1 MAAWPDWRGM
11 RGRQPPFEL
20 APGCFAVDR
29 FLSSW
34 CSVLTGAETLLID
47 TGMPGRA
54 GPILR
59 AAGQIGVE
67 PSDIDR
73 IVLTHFDIDHTGS
86 AVELQRRTGA
96 PILIHEADVPFLAA
110 PETCPGLRGLL
121 YWPLVPWIMRWRL
134 PCDVT
139 PVREG
144 DAIDDWAV
152 LHTPGHT
159 PGSMSLLRGDVL
171 VAGDAL
177 IYSRGRLHENVP
189 WLATSRAEQRAS
201 ARRLAASGARVVLP
215 GHYSPCTDP
224 SALTRLG
231 RRLERR

>member
-1 MAAWPDWRGM
+1 MSK
-11 RGRQPPFEL
+11 RQPPFEL
-20 APGCFAVDR
+20 APGCYAVDR

-34 CSVLTGAETLLID
+34 CYLLTGAATLLVD

-54 GPILR
+54 GAILR
-59 AAGQIGVE
+59 AVREVGVE

-73 IVLTHFDIDHTGS
+73 IVLTHFDMDHSGS

-96 PILIHEADVPFLAA
+96 PVLIHEADVPYLAA
-110 PETCPGLRGLL
+110 PETCPRLRALL
-121 YWPLVPWIMRWRL
+121 YWPLVPWIMRWR
-134 PCDVT
+134 PPVDVS
-139 PVREG
+139 PVQEG
-144 DAIDDWAV
+144 DMIDDWQV

-159 PGSMSLLRGDVL
+159 PGSMSLQRGDVL

-177 IYSRGRLHENVP
+177 LHSRGRLHENVP

-224 SALTRLG
+224 EALSVLA